1 MVKNGVDA
9 TTVEGMREPYEV
21 PMKLTVHHPK
31 QNVPVLWWRSVGST
45 HTAYVME
52 TLVDEIAVATKQDPV
67 AYRLKLMG
75 EDPKHARHRAALQ
88 LAVDKS
94 GYGRRKLPKGVAW
107 GVAVHESFESVVAY
121 VVEATVVGQ
130 GRNARP
136 RLLRATAGVHCN
148 LCVNPR
154 TVEAQVQG
162 AAMMGLATTLPG
174 HAITL
179 KDGVVEQ
186 GNFHQYTPARIGDA
200 PVVLLVTGIMLFHLI
215 WQLTLAGSFGLLD
228 EVWSRN
234 LLNLIAT
241 PLTER
246 EMLSSFGIVG
256 LLRTAVSVTVIG
268 AVGVVFFAVSPIS
281 AGVVLVPSAA
291 LLLLFGWSVA
301 LFVVGLTLQY
311 GDRAEVFSWGT
322 LVLLM
327 PLSGVF
333 YPVES
338 LPPVLQA
345 VARAI
350 PLTHVFDAVRI
361 GIEDGEVAWAQ
372 LAVAAAGTAVIA
384 AASTWFVAHQLR
396 RFRRDG
402 WVTRFV

>member
-1 MVKNGVDA
+1 MDPAAPSTTETDSRSAPPSFDTKRVRAMVRRSLLSQSRNPDFWF
-9 TTVEGMREPYEV
+9 
-21 PMKLTVHHPK
+21 LLL
-31 QNVPVLWWRSVGST
+31 VLP
-45 HTAYVME
+45 
-52 TLVDEIAVATKQDPV
+52 LVDGLLFGSIGV
-67 AYRLKLMG
+67 AYG
-75 EDPKHARHRAALQ
+75 
-88 LAVDKS
+88 
-94 GYGRRKLPKGVAW
+94 
-107 GVAVHESFESVVAY
+107 
-121 VVEATVVGQ
+121 
-130 GRNARP
+130 
-136 RLLRATAGVHCN
+136 
-148 LCVNPR
+148 
-154 TVEAQVQG
+154 
-162 AAMMGLATTLPG
+162 
-174 HAITL
+174 
-179 KDGVVEQ
+179 
-186 GNFHQYTPARIGDA
+186 IGDA

-256 LLRTAVSVTVIG
+256 LLRTGVSVTVIG
-268 AVGVVFFAVSPIS
+268 AVGVVFFAVSPTS

-372 LAVAAAGTAVIA
+372 LAVAAVGTAVIA

>member
-1 MVKNGVDA
+1 MDPTAPSTTETDSRSAPPSFDTRRVRAMVRRSLLSQSRNPDFWF
-9 TTVEGMREPYEV
+9 
-21 PMKLTVHHPK
+21 LLL
-31 QNVPVLWWRSVGST
+31 VLP
-45 HTAYVME
+45 
-52 TLVDEIAVATKQDPV
+52 LVDGLLFGSIGV
-67 AYRLKLMG
+67 AYG
-75 EDPKHARHRAALQ
+75 
-88 LAVDKS
+88 
-94 GYGRRKLPKGVAW
+94 
-107 GVAVHESFESVVAY
+107 
-121 VVEATVVGQ
+121 
-130 GRNARP
+130 
-136 RLLRATAGVHCN
+136 
-148 LCVNPR
+148 
-154 TVEAQVQG
+154 
-162 AAMMGLATTLPG
+162 
-174 HAITL
+174 
-179 KDGVVEQ
+179 
-186 GNFHQYTPARIGDA
+186 IGDA

-246 EMLSSFGIVG
+246 EMLSSFGVVG
-256 LLRTAVSVTVIG
+256 LLRTGVSVTVIG
-268 AVGVVFFAVSPIS
+268 AVGVVFFAVSPTS

-372 LAVAAAGTAVIA
+372 LAVAASGTAVIA

>member
-1 MVKNGVDA
+1 MDPAAPSTTETDSRSAPPTFDTRRVRAMVRRSLLSQSRNPDFWF
-9 TTVEGMREPYEV
+9 
-21 PMKLTVHHPK
+21 LLL
-31 QNVPVLWWRSVGST
+31 VLP
-45 HTAYVME
+45 
-52 TLVDEIAVATKQDPV
+52 LVDGLLFGSIGV
-67 AYRLKLMG
+67 AYG
-75 EDPKHARHRAALQ
+75 
-88 LAVDKS
+88 
-94 GYGRRKLPKGVAW
+94 
-107 GVAVHESFESVVAY
+107 
-121 VVEATVVGQ
+121 
-130 GRNARP
+130 
-136 RLLRATAGVHCN
+136 
-148 LCVNPR
+148 
-154 TVEAQVQG
+154 
-162 AAMMGLATTLPG
+162 
-174 HAITL
+174 
-179 KDGVVEQ
+179 
-186 GNFHQYTPARIGDA
+186 IGDA

-246 EMLSSFGIVG
+246 EMLSSFGVVG
-256 LLRTAVSVTVIG
+256 LLRTGVSVTVIG
-268 AVGVVFFAVSPIS
+268 AVGVVFFAVSPTS

-372 LAVAAAGTAVIA
+372 LAVAASGTAVIA

>member
-1 MVKNGVDA
+1 MDPAAPSTTETESRSAPPSFDTRRVRAMVRRSLLSQSRNPDFWF
-9 TTVEGMREPYEV
+9 
-21 PMKLTVHHPK
+21 LLL
-31 QNVPVLWWRSVGST
+31 VLP
-45 HTAYVME
+45 
-52 TLVDEIAVATKQDPV
+52 LVDGLLFGSIGV
-67 AYRLKLMG
+67 AYG
-75 EDPKHARHRAALQ
+75 
-88 LAVDKS
+88 
-94 GYGRRKLPKGVAW
+94 
-107 GVAVHESFESVVAY
+107 
-121 VVEATVVGQ
+121 
-130 GRNARP
+130 
-136 RLLRATAGVHCN
+136 
-148 LCVNPR
+148 
-154 TVEAQVQG
+154 
-162 AAMMGLATTLPG
+162 
-174 HAITL
+174 
-179 KDGVVEQ
+179 
-186 GNFHQYTPARIGDA
+186 IGDA

-246 EMLSSFGIVG
+246 EMLSSFGVVG
-256 LLRTAVSVTVIG
+256 LLRTGVSVTVIG
-268 AVGVVFFAVSPIS
+268 AVGVVFFAVSPTS

>member
-1 MVKNGVDA
+1 MDPAAPSTTETDSRSAPPTFDTRRVRAMVRRSLLSQSRNPDFWF
-9 TTVEGMREPYEV
+9 
-21 PMKLTVHHPK
+21 LLL
-31 QNVPVLWWRSVGST
+31 VLP
-45 HTAYVME
+45 
-52 TLVDEIAVATKQDPV
+52 LVDGLLFGSIGV
-67 AYRLKLMG
+67 AYG
-75 EDPKHARHRAALQ
+75 
-88 LAVDKS
+88 
-94 GYGRRKLPKGVAW
+94 
-107 GVAVHESFESVVAY
+107 
-121 VVEATVVGQ
+121 
-130 GRNARP
+130 
-136 RLLRATAGVHCN
+136 
-148 LCVNPR
+148 
-154 TVEAQVQG
+154 
-162 AAMMGLATTLPG
+162 
-174 HAITL
+174 
-179 KDGVVEQ
+179 
-186 GNFHQYTPARIGDA
+186 IGDA

-246 EMLSSFGIVG
+246 EMLSSFGVVG
-256 LLRTAVSVTVIG
+256 LLRTGVSVTAIG
-268 AVGVVFFAVSPIS
+268 AVGVVFFAVSPTS